1 MRLHYYTNASPD
13 PYFFEIRHHHGQG
26 FGSIFARL
34 FSKVAAKTAA
44 RTALS
49 AAKVAGRKVLRVAA
63 NQGKRL
69 AREAANTGIE
79 ELKKV
84 GKDLAVQGI
93 DALAQTAIN
102 KGVPS
107 EIVHNVSTAA
117 RDGAKSVVDKIGN
130 TAASSSILQNQKPKV
145 NSFRREIPS
154 AVVGSKIQN
163 HRKRK
168 RSRVSLPSSSKR
180 VKYNLQNDIE
190 ES

>member
-26 FGSIFARL
+26 FSSIFAQL
-34 FSKVAAKTAA
+34 FSKVAAKTAT

-63 NQGKRL
+63 KQGKRL
-69 AREAANTGIE
+69 PREAANTGIE

-117 RDGAKSVVDKIGN
+117 RDGAKNVVDKLGN
-130 TAASSSILQNQKPKV
+130 TTASSSIFQNQKPKV

-180 VKYNLQNDIE
+180 VKYNLQNDID

>member
-1 MRLHYYTNASPD
+1 MGLHYYTNKLLD

-63 NQGKRL
+63 KQGKRL
-69 AREAANTGIE
+69 AREAARTGVE

-102 KGVPS
+102 KAVPS

-117 RDGAKSVVDKIGN
+117 RDGAKTVVDKIGN
-130 TAASSSILQNQKPKV
+130 TAASSSILQHQKPKV
-145 NSFRREIPS
+145 NSFRQEIPS
-154 AVVGSKIQN
+154 AVAGSKIQK
-163 HRKRK
+163 HGKRN
-168 RSRVSLPSSSKR
+168 RSRVSLPPSSKR
-180 VKYNLQNDIE
+180 VKYNLQNNID

>member
-13 PYFFEIRHHHGQG
+13 PYFSEIRNHHGQG

-69 AREAANTGIE
+69 AREAAHTGIE

-93 DALAQTAIN
+93 DTLAQTAIN

-154 AVVGSKIQN
+154 AVAGSKIQN
-163 HRKRK
+163 RRKRK
-168 RSRVSLPSSSKR
+168 HSRVPSSSKR

>member
-13 PYFFEIRHHHGQG
+13 PYFSEIRHHHGQG

-69 AREAANTGIE
+69 AREAAHTGIE

-117 RDGAKSVVDKIGN
+117 RDGAKTVVDKIGN

-145 NSFRREIPS
+145 DSFRREIPS

-168 RSRVSLPSSSKR
+168 RSRVPSSSKR